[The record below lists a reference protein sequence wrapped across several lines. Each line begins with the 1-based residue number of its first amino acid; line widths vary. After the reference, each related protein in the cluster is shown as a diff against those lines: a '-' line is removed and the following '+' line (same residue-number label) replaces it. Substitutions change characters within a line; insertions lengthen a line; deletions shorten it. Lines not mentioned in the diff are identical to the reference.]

1 MLDEKK
7 NGEGRR
13 AGNVNPVY
21 AIIKMTSAA
30 NRSNKTKRNY
40 SGTNL
45 VFQLSKAHLRIF
57 DYRIF
62 QRLSLQA

>member
-13 AGNVNPVY
+13 VGNVNPVY
-21 AIIKMTSAA
+21 ATIKMTSAVDHSSKA
-30 NRSNKTKRNY
+30 KRNY
-40 SGTNL
+40 SEANL

-57 DYRIF
+57 DYKIF